1 MVVMIQKSLSQKVQ
15 QPPNPDMSP
24 ITNMTPMDMM
34 EGTMDPLDQVV
45 AVEWFSWC
53 RLMDTVM
60 ENEKMSQDCRI
71 WLEDSLI

>member
-1 MVVMIQKSLSQKVQ
+1 MIQKRLSQKVQ
-15 QPPNPDMSP
+15 QPWNPDMSP
-24 ITNMTPMDMM
+24 IPNMTPMDMM
-34 EGTMDPLDQVV
+34 EGTMDPLDRVV

-71 WLEDSLI
+71 WLEDSLT